1 MANIAKTDPKGPV
14 NANIRLSR
22 NSPTGYKTWHNG
34 FCWHSQSSKKSKRMK
49 EIKMTLDEIRTKY
62 LGDKS
67 LLELSRSNDPKDK
80 QKFKKYSNEQSSKT
94 AINRISGKNFQGS
107 VKKKM
112 LNFMQKEA
120 KGALDQLNAVK
131 TRANVDIKAYEK
143 NPAIVKAADEAI
155 RSCKTLISLI
165 EQNQKASV

>member
-1 MANIAKTDPKGPV
+1 MN
-14 NANIRLSR
+14 R
-22 NSPTGYKTWHNG
+22 
-34 FCWHSQSSKKSKRMK
+34 QSFS
-49 EIKMTLDEIRTKY
+49 EKY
-62 LGDKS
+62 CMDKS

-80 QKFKKYSNEQSSKT
+80 QKLKKYSNEQSSKT
-94 AINRISGKNFQGS
+94 EINRISGKNFQGS

-112 LNFMQKEA
+112 LDFMQKEA

>member
-1 MANIAKTDPKGPV
+1 MN
-14 NANIRLSR
+14 R
-22 NSPTGYKTWHNG
+22 
-34 FCWHSQSSKKSKRMK
+34 QSFS
-49 EIKMTLDEIRTKY
+49 EKY
-62 LGDKS
+62 CMDKS

-80 QKFKKYSNEQSSKT
+80 QKLKKYSNEQSSKT

-112 LNFMQKEA
+112 LDFMQKEA

>member
-1 MANIAKTDPKGPV
+1 MN
-14 NANIRLSR
+14 R
-22 NSPTGYKTWHNG
+22 
-34 FCWHSQSSKKSKRMK
+34 QSFS
-49 EIKMTLDEIRTKY
+49 EKY
-62 LGDKS
+62 CMDKS

-80 QKFKKYSNEQSSKT
+80 QKLKKYS
-94 AINRISGKNFQGS
+94 
-107 VKKKM
+107 KKM
-112 LNFMQKEA
+112 LDFMQKEA